1 MEKDFDGTDNT
12 IRPIH
17 CGFVALL
24 GRPNVGKSSL
34 INAMIKEKVA
44 AVSPKPQTTRNA
56 VRCIFSND
64 DMQIVFVD
72 TPGMHIPKHALG
84 DFMLHEIEESL
95 MCVDAVC
102 FVVEAGDR
110 TIGAKERQLVE
121 ILSQMNLPVIMALNK
136 TDLLAKEELA
146 DKTAEIYKKALNPVA
161 VVSVSASE
169 GKNLDLLAAEI
180 AKVLPIQEPIYPQD
194 ILMDATEKFL
204 AAEVIREKIFL
215 LTEDEVPHSVAV
227 VIDEYKTP
235 DEYPKLKTARIS
247 ATIVVDRAGQKG
259 IIIGKGGSKLKE
271 IGSAARQELEL
282 RTGCPVFLQLWVKVK
297 QNWRKSEDELRR
309 LGYSF

>member
-1 MEKDFDGTDNT
+1 MTDN
-12 IRPIH
+12 IQKPIH

-64 DMQIVFVD
+64 NMQIVFVD
-72 TPGMHIPKHALG
+72 TPGMHTPKHILG
-84 DFMLHEIEESL
+84 EFMIKEITDAL

-110 TIGAKERQLVE
+110 TIGAKERQLVDM
-121 ILSQMNLPVIMALNK
+121 LSQLNLPVIMALNK
-136 TDLLAKEELA
+136 TDLLEQPKFI
-146 DKTAEIYKKALNPVA
+146 DKTIQLYEEALHPTAIVP
-161 VVSVSASE
+161 VSAFN
-169 GKNLDLLAAEI
+169 GKNLDTLASKI
-180 AKVLPIQEPIYPQD
+180 ASVLPVQEPIYPQD
-194 ILMDATEKFL
+194 MLMDTTEKFL

-215 LTEDEVPHSVAV
+215 LTEEEVPHSVAV

-259 IIIGKGGSKLKE
+259 IIIGKGGKMLKE
-271 IGSAARQELEL
+271 IGSAARVELEH
-282 RTGCPVFLQLWVKVK
+282 RTGYPVFLQLWVKVK
-297 QNWRKSEDELRR
+297 NNWRKSEDEMRR

>member
-1 MEKDFDGTDNT
+1 MGHSQNIANNEKL
-12 IRPIH
+12 IH
-17 CGFVALL
+17 CGFVALM

-56 VRCIFSND
+56 VRCIFSNA

-72 TPGMHIPKHALG
+72 TPGMHTPRHMLG
-84 DFMLHEIEESL
+84 EFMLKEINDAL

-110 TIGAKERQLVE
+110 TVGAKERQIVD
-121 ILSQMNLPVIMALNK
+121 ILSHINLPVVMALNK
-136 TDLLAKEELA
+136 TDLLSKPELCK
-146 DKTAEIYKKALNPVA
+146 KTVQIYTDALNPEA
-161 VVSVSASE
+161 LIPVSAKN
-169 GKNLDLLAAEI
+169 GKNLDLLVAEI
-180 AKVLPIQEPIYPQD
+180 AKVLPLQQSIYPQD
-194 ILMDATEKFL
+194 MLMDATEKFL
-204 AAEVIREKIFL
+204 AAEVIREQIFL
-215 LTEDEVPHSVAV
+215 LTEEEVPHSVAV
-227 VIDEYKTP
+227 IIDEYKTP

-247 ATIVVDRAGQKG
+247 ATIIVDRAGQKG

-297 QNWRKSEDELRR
+297 TNWRKSEDELRR

>member
-1 MEKDFDGTDNT
+1 MQKQ
-12 IRPIH
+12 IH

-64 DMQIVFVD
+64 YMQIVFVD
-72 TPGMHIPKHALG
+72 TPGMHTPKHVLG
-84 DFMLHEIEESL
+84 EFMIKEITEAL

-110 TIGAKERQLVE
+110 TIGAKERQIID
-121 ILSQMNLPVIMALNK
+121 ILAQMNLPVIVALNK
-136 TDLLAKEELA
+136 TDLLLKPELYE
-146 DKTAEIYKKALNPVA
+146 KTAEIYNEVLNPDAIVP
-161 VVSVSASE
+161 VSASKC
-169 GKNLDLLAAEI
+169 KNLELLAAEI
-180 AKVLPIQEPIYPQD
+180 ARVLPLQQPIYPKD

-215 LTEDEVPHSVAV
+215 LTEEEVPHSVAV
-227 VIDEYKTP
+227 IIDEYKTP

-271 IGSAARQELEL
+271 IGSAARHELEI
-282 RTGCPVFLQLWVKVK
+282 RTGCPVFLQLWVKIK
-297 QNWRKSEDELRR
+297 NNWRKSEDELRR